1 VRVCNVQLF
10 EISGLAHGVFS
21 DMLGTPNPY
30 RGMLFGSTGRFG
42 CANPTPMWS
51 YWDQIEI
58 NATDMIGWWEPES
71 PVQQISARQDV
82 KATCYVNLG
91 KKTLVAVASWAP
103 ENVTISLSNVDWS
116 TLGLEAGV
124 VKTVVA
130 HAIPSFQPARTW
142 QIVEPIQV
150 EPGKGWLLMLEP

>member
-1 VRVCNVQLF
+1 MQLF

-42 CANPTPMWS
+42 CANPTSMWA
-51 YWDQIEI
+51 YWDRIAI

-71 PVQQISARQDV
+71 PVQQVSARQDV

-91 KKTLVAVASWAP
+91 KTTLVAVASWAP
-103 ENVTISLSNVDWS
+103 QNVTISLSNVDWA
-116 TLGLEAGV
+116 TLGLAAGA
-124 VKTVVA
+124 VKTVEA

-142 QIVEPIQV
+142 QIDEPIQI
-150 EPGKGWLLMLEP
+150 EPGKGWLLVLEP

>member
-1 VRVCNVQLF
+1 
-10 EISGLAHGVFS
+10 
-21 DMLGTPNPY
+21 
-30 RGMLFGSTGRFG
+30 
-42 CANPTPMWS
+42 MWS

-142 QIVEPIQV
+142 QIVETIQV